1 VLKHFS
7 NVIGFDDA
15 PFPDNHR
22 GNVRVVGTV
31 YARLRLDGVLIGEVK
46 KDGWNAAEKLIELIS
61 RSRFAQSIQLI
72 MLQGIALAGFNVVDV
87 FRLHE
92 VLGFPV
98 LVVSRKRPNM
108 RSIEEALL
116 HMRGGQKK
124 WALIERLGPMEPIAH
139 VHVQRVGLTLAQAET
154 VVKQFTTIGHI
165 PEPLRVAH
173 LIAGA
178 IGSGHSSGRA

>member
-1 VLKHFS
+1 
-7 NVIGFDDA
+7 
-15 PFPDNHR
+15 
-22 GNVRVVGTV
+22 
-31 YARLRLDGVLIGEVK
+31 LRLDGVLIGEVK

-116 HMRGGQKK
+116 HMRGGQK
-124 WALIERLGPMEPIAH
+124 
-139 VHVQRVGLTLAQAET
+139 
-154 VVKQFTTIGHI
+154 
-165 PEPLRVAH
+165 
-173 LIAGA
+173 
-178 IGSGHSSGRA
+178 